1 MEEIDNNKYNALK
14 NNGSDRILDDSVSPL
29 LKNSINT
36 KLNYSDTKQLTENA
50 IELLHK
56 LIETQSF
63 SSEEEGTAQL
73 IENWFNQYNI
83 PFERENNN
91 VWAYNKHFD
100 DAKPTILLNSH
111 HDTVKPNG
119 NYTNDPFKAFVE
131 DGKLYGLGS
140 NDAGGCLVSLIA
152 TFTYFYD
159 RKGLNYNFV
168 IATSAEEESSGPLG
182 LKSILKHLKNV
193 EFAVVG
199 EPTLMQLAIAEK
211 GLLVLDVS
219 VKGTAS
225 HAAHPN
231 DDNAIY
237 NTLEVIEWFRGYK
250 FEKKSE
256 TLGDVKMTVTQIN
269 AGNQHNVVPSH
280 CNLVVDI
287 RVNDKYK
294 NEEVLEIV
302 KQAMPDN
309 VEVKPRSLHLGSSSI
324 PKDHPIVVSGI
335 ALGRTTYG
343 SPTLSDQSI
352 LSCPSLKLGP
362 GDSTR
367 SHSADEFIYVEE
379 VKEGVALYIK
389 TLEGIV

>member
-1 MEEIDNNKYNALK
+1 M
-14 NNGSDRILDDSVSPL
+14 R
-29 LKNSINT
+29 
-36 KLNYSDTKQLTENA
+36 
-50 IELLHK
+50 LLHT

-63 SSEEEGTAQL
+63 SSEEEGTAKL
-73 IENWFNQYNI
+73 IENWFREYGI

-91 VWAYNKHFD
+91 IWAYNKYFD
-100 DAKPTILLNSH
+100 ETKPAILLNSH

-119 NYTNDPFKAFVE
+119 NYTNDPFRAFVK
-131 DGKLYGLGS
+131 DGKLFGLGS

-159 RKGLNYNFV
+159 KENLNYNIV
-168 IATSAEEESSGPLG
+168 IAATAEEESSGPLG
-182 LKSILKHLKNV
+182 LKSILQHLKNV
-193 EFAVVG
+193 EFAIVG

-237 NTLEVIEWFRGYK
+237 NTLKVIDWFKNYT
-250 FEKKSE
+250 FEKSSE
-256 TLGDVKMTVTQIN
+256 TLGKVKMTVTQID

-287 RVNDKYK
+287 RVNDHYK
-294 NEEVLEIV
+294 NEEILEVI
-302 KQAMPDN
+302 KKAMPNN
-309 VEVKPRSLHLGSSSI
+309 VDVKPRSLHLGSSSI
-324 PKDHPIVVSGI
+324 PKDHPIVKSGI

-343 SPTLSDQSI
+343 SPTLSDQSV
-352 LSCPSLKLGP
+352 LNCPSLKLGP

-367 SHSADEFIYVEE
+367 SHSADEFIHVDEIE
-379 VKEGVALYIK
+379 EGVELYIK
-389 TLEGIV
+389 ILEGIV